1 MENAI
6 VLTYDISAD
15 DFTRAG
21 EASSDVKRKLKQ
33 MGVDPEAIRKVAI
46 AMYEGEINMVI
57 HAKGGLITVEITP
70 EAIKMIL
77 ADVGPGI
84 PDVELAMQ
92 AGYSTAPDE
101 IRSLGFGA
109 GMGLPNMKKY
119 SDEMEIDS
127 RIGEGTTITMTVKI
141 GG

>member
-1 MENAI
+1 MEDAI

-57 HAKGGLITVEITP
+57 HAKGGVITVEITT
-70 EAIKMIL
+70 EKIKMIL

-119 SDEMEIDS
+119 SDEMEIDT
-127 RIGEGTTITMTVKI
+127 RLGEGTTITMIVKI
-141 GG
+141 